1 MKRIVFSSML
11 LAAASFMSLPLMAQ
25 YKMNIQYKDGNTV
38 SHYVST
44 VKDVVWTED
53 SVSAGGTEPTDI
65 MMTAGPA
72 SKVTCFSAR
81 VSARVVPQSAYG
93 KMACGI
99 AYDTIPQ
106 PTHKVQAAADS
117 GAFTAVLKGLYGD
130 RIYYYRPYAET
141 DGKTYYGKVS
151 SFRTLPDNMVVTDD
165 MDSEYNIRAKVTL
178 CEGDMTSMKGGMCFS
193 TTHAVPT
200 VADFM
205 LQTDEMEDSFCYS
218 IPLAL
223 YGDVYCRSFLMI
235 DGIPHYGNVK
245 KFSRKMQPIDLG
257 LSVKWSPVNLG
268 AVQIIDDGNYYA
280 WGETLPQ
287 KKSGWKYYGLCQGSE
302 KTMLKYCTNAAYGT
316 VDGKTRL
323 EHADDAVCYNWGGQW
338 RMPTREEF
346 EELMTKCQWTVFSLN
361 GNKGYKVTGPNGN
374 CIFFPSSGYCYDG
387 SFYLKGSRGYFW
399 TSDLDT
405 DKNSNAHGLLIR
417 VDTPNTYIFSASR
430 YNNYSIRPV
439 CP

>member
-165 MDSEYNIRAKVTL
+165 MDSEYNIRAKVAL
-178 CEGDMTSMKGGMCFS
+178 C
-193 TTHAVPT
+193 
-200 VADFM
+200 
-205 LQTDEMEDSFCYS
+205 
-218 IPLAL
+218 
-223 YGDVYCRSFLMI
+223 
-235 DGIPHYGNVK
+235 
-245 KFSRKMQPIDLG
+245 
-257 LSVKWSPVNLG
+257 
-268 AVQIIDDGNYYA
+268 
-280 WGETLPQ
+280 
-287 KKSGWKYYGLCQGSE
+287 
-302 KTMLKYCTNAAYGT
+302 
-316 VDGKTRL
+316 
-323 EHADDAVCYNWGGQW
+323 
-338 RMPTREEF
+338 
-346 EELMTKCQWTVFSLN
+346 
-361 GNKGYKVTGPNGN
+361 
-374 CIFFPSSGYCYDG
+374 
-387 SFYLKGSRGYFW
+387 
-399 TSDLDT
+399 
-405 DKNSNAHGLLIR
+405 
-417 VDTPNTYIFSASR
+417 
-430 YNNYSIRPV
+430 
-439 CP
+439 